1 MDADSVLQTGCT
13 MTEPEM
19 DWEEEDFDDIPQ
31 ALEEDEED
39 VEDAEEEINW
49 DDEDLG

>member
-1 MDADSVLQTGCT
+1 

-19 DWEEEDFDDIPQ
+19 DWEEELDDMPSA

-39 VEDAEEEINW
+39 AVDDAEEEINW